1 MNRLLRL
8 LILIKAEIIQR
19 LLSVVDGTKKSEIT
33 SIVSTSLFLS
43 ALLSRGLSL
52 SLSLQ
57 KSLNQ
62 KNSQITLAPSL
73 SLRRLEHHHS
83 QRHLQTDIS
92 KYHLEEQEAVGDQN
106 LETKKS
112 RLSHTVD
119 RSLSCSIPLA
129 PSSFPATQTTIK

>member
-52 SLSLQ
+52 SLSLLEVPES
-57 KSLNQ
+57 KELAD
-62 KNSQITLAPSL
+62 NSRTLSL
-73 SLRRLEHHHS
+73 S
-83 QRHLQTDIS
+83 
-92 KYHLEEQEAVGDQN
+92 QE
-106 LETKKS
+106 T
-112 RLSHTVD
+112 
-119 RSLSCSIPLA
+119 
-129 PSSFPATQTTIK
+129 